1 MRLGRSAFTMKQ
13 LLVINPNTSE
23 RVSALLQTHVQAAAG
38 LHVKVRTVTARF
50 GAPYIAD
57 EASYAV
63 AAHAALDAWAA
74 VLAGPEPPPDA
85 VLIGCFGDPGL
96 MALRESSPA
105 PVTGLAE
112 AAFIEAARHGRYAIV
127 TGGERWGPMLQ
138 RLAQALGQ
146 AQQLAGIHTVV
157 PTGVQLAADP
167 AAAHRLLAQACRD
180 AAHQLGVQAVIL
192 GGAGLAGMA
201 AAIQSDV
208 PVPVIDSVTAGTHW
222 ALRTPPLPPTRC
234 TPGFDNA
241 WQGLSPEMLALGT
254 AEPPSVLPLSAGPR
268 GSTAARFAAP
278 RGG

>member
-1 MRLGRSAFTMKQ
+1 MKR

-38 LHVKVRTVTARF
+38 LHVAVRTVTARF

-63 AAHAALDAWAA
+63 AGHAALDAWAA
-74 VLAGPEPPPDA
+74 ALAGPGPDPAPDA

-127 TGGERWGPMLQ
+127 TGGDRWGPMLQ

-157 PTGVQLAADP
+157 PTGAQLAADP

-222 ALRTPPLPPTRC
+222 ALRTPPLPPARR
-234 TPGFDNA
+234 TPGFDIV
-241 WQGLSPEMLALGT
+241 WQGLSPEMLAL
-254 AEPPSVLPLSAGPR
+254 APP
-268 GSTAARFAAP
+268 AAT
-278 RGG
+278 

>member
-1 MRLGRSAFTMKQ
+1 MKR

-23 RVSALLQTHVQAAAG
+23 RVSALLQQHVQAAAG
-38 LHVKVRTVTARF
+38 SHVVVQTVTARF

-63 AAHAALDAWAA
+63 AAHAALDAWATA
-74 VLAGPEPPPDA
+74 LADTEAKPDT

-127 TGGERWGPMLQ
+127 TGGERWAPMLQ
-138 RLAQALGQ
+138 RLAQTLGQ
-146 AQQLAGIHTVV
+146 AQQLAGIHTVA
-157 PTGVQLAADP
+157 PTGAQLAADP
-167 AAAHRLLAQACRD
+167 AGAHRLLAQACRD

-201 AAIQSDV
+201 AAVQAQV
-208 PVPVIDSVTAGTHW
+208 PVPVIDSVIAGTHW
-222 ALRTPPLPPTRC
+222 ALRTPPLPPMRA
-234 TPGFDNA
+234 TPGFDIA
-241 WQGLSPEMLALGT
+241 WQGLSPEMTWLG
-254 AEPPSVLPLSAGPR
+254 PSA
-268 GSTAARFAAP
+268 
-278 RGG
+278 